1 MEFRIKIME
10 IMTCIA
16 KYWLEWLFGL
26 IGAAAIGLCR
36 KLQKKI
42 KKMQL
47 RQAATE
53 LGVQALLR
61 AEIIHIYNKYMDRGE
76 MPIYERENVAELFK
90 QYTNLGGNGVIQEL
104 VEKLNDLPT
113 PPQT

>member
-1 MEFRIKIME
+1 MSILNYI
-10 IMTCIA
+10 T
-16 KYWLEWLFGL
+16 KYWLEWTCGL
-26 IGAAAIGLCR
+26 IGTATLGLFSR
-36 KLQKKI
+36 FIIKF
-42 KKMQL
+42 KKMQS

-90 QYTNLGGNGVIQEL
+90 QYTNLGGNGVIKEL
-104 VEKLNDLPT
+104 IEKLNDLPT
-113 PPQT
+113 PPTI